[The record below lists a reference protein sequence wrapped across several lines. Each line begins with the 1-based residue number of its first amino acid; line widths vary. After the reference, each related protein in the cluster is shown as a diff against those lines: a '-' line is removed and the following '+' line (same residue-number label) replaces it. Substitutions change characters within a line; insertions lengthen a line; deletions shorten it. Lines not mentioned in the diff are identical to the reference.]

1 MSTFNKG
8 FEFDSMT
15 RRPMY
20 EACPRW
26 LIEHCK
32 VGERST
38 VVDLGSGSGI
48 VTQMILERFKDAP
61 DFRVISIDP
70 SEWELNIARSRI
82 SDKRVTFIK
91 GRAQEALSIVKT
103 GVDAVLLCNVLHQ
116 VPLTERRSVLEGA
129 FFLVRPGGLVGAN
142 TLFYDGSIGAESRA
156 FYLRWIAEARQ
167 YLARASVTWNLP
179 TQTPVALQRLS
190 PKQHHDLFQSLG
202 YEDIQSEEVQFDWRV
217 EDWEALSKYSV
228 FIQGALAPD
237 IDLAVGSRALI
248 EGARAAYNALGI
260 ETVRRGW
267 LHCVARR
274 PGAPPALEPQGPGHQ
289 EPAPMSKPIVSG
301 CRSLLARASQYHPAR
316 SGTRPLPRE
325 VREQCAVSAWPANR
339 ALPPL
344 SLSFVE
350 WKILDFT
357 FGGK

>member
-1 MSTFNKG
+1 
-8 FEFDSMT
+8 
-15 RRPMY
+15 MY

-32 VGERST
+32 IGERST

-82 SDKRVTFIK
+82 SDKRVTFIQ

-103 GVDAVLLCNVLHQ
+103 DVDAVLLCNVLHQ
-116 VPLTERRSVLEGA
+116 VSLTERPSVLEGA

-142 TLFYDGSIGAESRA
+142 TLFYDGGIGAESRA

-202 YEDIQSEEVQFDWRV
+202 YEDIQIEEVQFDWRV

-274 PGAPPALEPQGPGHQ
+274 PAGA
-289 EPAPMSKPIVSG
+289 
-301 CRSLLARASQYHPAR
+301 ARA
-316 SGTRPLPRE
+316 
-325 VREQCAVSAWPANR
+325 
-339 ALPPL
+339 
-344 SLSFVE
+344 
-350 WKILDFT
+350 
-357 FGGK
+357 